1 MFGRRGRQGWKD
13 LITDLAGGIGVVL
26 LLIVF
31 FKLLLVLLWMS
42 GGILVFALILWLI
55 WRWLR

>member
-1 MFGRRGRQGWKD
+1 MFRRKGSQGWKD
-13 LITDLAGGIGVVL
+13 LITNLAVGIVVVL

-42 GGILVFALILWLI
+42 GGIIIFALILWLI

>member
-1 MFGRRGRQGWKD
+1 MFGKWGGHGWKD
-13 LITDLAGGIGVVL
+13 LITNLAAGIGVVL

-31 FKLLLVLLWMS
+31 FKLLLILLWMS
-42 GGILVFALILWLI
+42 GGIIIFALILWLI